1 MKYARH
7 SKILEIIRSEEIYTQ
22 DELSA
27 KLKEAGYKATQAT
40 VSRDIKELNLIKVP
54 GVTGKSHYVDTP
66 RISDQ
71 TIDKF
76 GKILRET
83 ILTVNSSDN
92 IVVIKTLNGCANAA
106 AEIIDRVPYEE
117 VLGSIAGD
125 NTIFLVVDKKEH
137 VNHVVKMINETLA

>member
-54 GVTGKSHYVDTP
+54 GVTGKSRYVDTP

-76 GKILRET
+76 SKILRET

>member
-54 GVTGKSHYVDTP
+54 GVTGKSRYVDTP

-76 GKILRET
+76 SKILRET

-125 NTIFLVVDKKEH
+125 NTIFLVIDKKEH

>member
-54 GVTGKSHYVDTP
+54 GVTGKSRYVDTP

-76 GKILRET
+76 SKILRET

-92 IVVIKTLNGCANAA
+92 IIIIKTLNGCANAA